1 MTRPTP
7 PRYGAPRSASETA
20 ARRGAGTPR
29 QGPTS
34 TPDRAAVSRRPIEP
48 EPVRN
53 TSVRTGTS
61 PDRQVTR
68 SDQSEPTRPVGARRW
83 PWVKWWFSAIWVVP
97 LLMIGYLVVDAM
109 TGPDTRVRY
118 QVAAGDVPA
127 AGVRVTAG
135 DAVAT
140 TDVEGRVTLDADL
153 VGTAPAIFELDGH
166 HPIQATLPAAGG
178 ELTSLQLRSS
188 TVSGVVTDSTSGAVL
203 SGVTVAIAGGG
214 ASTTTGADG
223 RYVLEDVPADA
234 SLGFS
239 LDGYAGAEDS
249 VAERN
254 AVDAALTYAR
264 VTGTVLDAAG
274 EPIANARIVAGS
286 EIGITRN
293 DGTFLIDGV
302 SGVTEVAVS
311 ASGFRDVSVPVV
323 NGVASAATL
332 ERMLIRAAYLNQF
345 GITSDRLLDNM
356 IDIINS
362 TELNALV
369 LDIKQDTIYY
379 DSQVDFFRDVPGMVL
394 DLYDPVPL
402 IERLH
407 ADGIY
412 VIARLVVFQDPLV
425 ADHYPEYA
433 VKDERDGGSW
443 RNADGVAW
451 VNAFNEPLWDANI
464 ELALEAAALGFDEI
478 QYDYVRFPS
487 DGDLTVAD
495 FGPDYSQEARENA
508 ITGFIAR
515 SAEALRPTGA
525 KLAIDAF
532 GIIGLWDDDQGIGQR
547 LVQLAPL
554 VDYLCLMIYPS
565 HYELG
570 NIRSAPGHPNDYPGE
585 SITESLERAAELV
598 PEHVDKFRPWL
609 QDFTQ
614 PLPGFAEYG
623 PDEVREQID
632 AAEAFGGTGWLL
644 WNPNNAPTVEAL
656 KPAED
661 EAVTST

>member
-1 MTRPTP
+1 
-7 PRYGAPRSASETA
+7 
-20 ARRGAGTPR
+20 
-29 QGPTS
+29 
-34 TPDRAAVSRRPIEP
+34 
-48 EPVRN
+48 
-53 TSVRTGTS
+53 
-61 PDRQVTR
+61 
-68 SDQSEPTRPVGARRW
+68 
-83 PWVKWWFSAIWVVP
+83 
-97 LLMIGYLVVDAM
+97 MIAWLAVDAIRQ
-109 TGPDTRVRY
+109 PDARVRY
-118 QVAAGDVPA
+118 EIAAGDVPA

-135 DAVAT
+135 EVVAT
-140 TDVEGRVTLDADL
+140 TDARGQVTLDTDA
-153 VGTAPAIFELDGH
+153 VGTVPVVFEQAGYY
-166 HPIQATLPAAGG
+166 PIQATLPPAGSG
-178 ELTSLQLRSS
+178 ATTLQLQSS
-188 TVSGVVTDSTSGAVL
+188 TVTGLISDSATGNALPGVSVSIAGTDVVTV
-203 SGVTVAIAGGG
+203 
-214 ASTTTGADG
+214 TGADG
-223 RYVLEDVPADA
+223 RYTLANVPADA
-234 SLGFS
+234 TLAFS
-239 LDGYAGAEDS
+239 LDGYGVTEEG
-249 VAERN
+249 VAARN
-254 AVDAALTYAR
+254 SVDAALTYSR
-264 VTGTVLDAAG
+264 VTGSVLDAAG
-274 EPIANARIVAGS
+274 EPVANARVVAAG

-302 SGVTEVAVS
+302 TDVTEVAVS
-311 ASGFRDVSVPVV
+311 ASGFRDATVPVDR
-323 NGVASAATL
+323 GQAAPIRL

-345 GITSDRLLDNM
+345 GLTDERLLDNM
-356 IDIINS
+356 IDIINT

-369 LDIKQDTIYY
+369 IDIKQDTIYY
-379 DSQVDFFRDVPGMVL
+379 DSQVQFFRDVPGMVL
-394 DLYDPVPL
+394 DLYDPAPL

-407 ADGIY
+407 AEGIY

-433 VKDERDGGSW
+433 VKDERDGSSW

-464 ELALEAAALGFDEI
+464 ELALEAIALGFDEI

-487 DGDLTVAD
+487 DGDLSVAD
-495 FGPDYSQEARENA
+495 FGLDYSQEAREGA

-515 SAEALRPTGA
+515 SSEAIRPTGA

-585 SITESLERAAELV
+585 TITESLERAAELV

-623 PDEVREQID
+623 AEELREQID
-632 AAEAFGGTGWLL
+632 AAEAFGGNGWLL
-644 WNPNNAPTVEAL
+644 WNPNNEPTVEAL
-656 KPAED
+656 KPED
-661 EAVTST
+661 